1 MKKRLFILLFMFL
14 FVVSIDKVLADGI
27 FTIKY
32 EKCSKAVDSTFDIE
46 KETTPAVICTK
57 ADHDAKKCNYTPT
70 EKCSDDGYGW
80 YVSVK
85 SKKDGKDYYYCV
97 DDSFKENCGDQGYK
111 IYKNG
116 VSVGETGDDGDIVT
130 FTWVAKDDNSQT
142 FTAHFDSGAT
152 DATGSMGDQ
161 TIHIGAKE
169 KLKKN
174 EFKRE
179 NYKFNGWIAQAVID
193 GKKLYICSDGSY
205 KEKIGD
211 CTDFSGIRIY
221 SDQAVVNQT
230 GVVGGNVYFTAT
242 WKVFMKGNPACRQ
255 YNSENACTSA
265 GCSWNS
271 RHSFCNNTGLTYL
284 KCGDATDIPEIVPEL
299 TGYAV
304 TLLKT
309 VAPIVLIIMSIIQL
323 VKSITAAKDDEIKKA
338 QATLVKRLIIAALIF
353 LVITIVQFVL
363 LKVADSSEKG
373 NLSSCL
379 SCFLNGSSDSKCGSV
394 YYNDGD
400 GKCYYTGS
408 GTQFK
413 CDI

>member
-14 FVVSIDKVLADGI
+14 SITSIDRVLADGQ

-32 EKCSKAVDSTFDIE
+32 EGCSKAVDDTINDLSTITTTVNIGE
-46 KETTPAVICTK
+46 K
-57 ADHDAKKCNYTPT
+57 TPT
-70 EKCSDDGYGW
+70 EKCEDKGENEGYGW

-85 SKKDGKDYYYCV
+85 SKKDGKIYYYCV
-97 DDSFKENCGDQGYK
+97 NDEFKVDCGDQGKK

-116 VSVGETGDDGDIVT
+116 ASVSETGDDGDEVT
-130 FTWVAKDDNSQT
+130 FTWVKIGDTSQT
-142 FTAHFDSGAT
+142 FTAHFDSGSN
-152 DATGSMGDQ
+152 DATGSMANQ

-169 KLKKN
+169 QLNKN

-179 NYKFNGWIAQAVID
+179 NYEFNGWIAQAVID

-205 KEKIGD
+205 QEKIGD
-211 CTDFSGIRIY
+211 CTDFHTGIRIY
-221 SDQAVVNQT
+221 SNRAVVNQT
-230 GVVGGNVYFTAT
+230 GVVGGDVYFTAT

-255 YNSENACTSA
+255 FKSENACTSA

-271 RHSFCNNTGLTYL
+271 RHNFCNNTGLTYL

-408 GTQFK
+408 NKEFN
-413 CDI
+413 CEI